1 MILVAPMNPDGRI
14 KTYIEGYDRALEGGI
29 PQGHVVLMAG
39 TPGTMKSSLAYY
51 ILYNQAR
58 EEKATCVYV
67 TLEQSRNSLL
77 RQMEKM
83 GMRTE
88 DVKHSLHILDLGL
101 IRKSLKQVSGGDS
114 WMQVFKGY
122 ITSLKNDLNF
132 DIIAIDSLG
141 VLEAI
146 SEMGNRRTDMFYLF
160 EWLRDLG
167 ATVLLVSEVSPD
179 RLFSGAYDEG
189 YLADTII
196 TLRMQMVREVE
207 TQRRIRCIKMRET
220 NQDASSFSLLFTGG
234 RFQVTRAISE

>member
-1 MILVAPMNPDGRI
+1 MNPNGRI
-14 KTYIEGYDRALEGGI
+14 KTHIEGYDRALEGGI
-29 PQGHVVLMAG
+29 PQGQVVLMAG

-67 TLEQSRNSLL
+67 TLEQSRSSLL

-88 DVKHSLHILDLGL
+88 DVKHSLHILDLGI
-101 IRKSLKQVSGGDS
+101 IRKNLKHVSGGDS

-122 ITSLKNDLNF
+122 IASLKNDLNF
-132 DIIAIDSLG
+132 DIITIDSLG
-141 VLEAI
+141 VLETM
-146 SEMGNRRTDMFYLF
+146 SEMDNRRTDMFYLF

-167 ATVLLVSEVSPD
+167 ATVFLISEVSPE

-196 TLRMQMVREVE
+196 TLKMQMVRDVE
-207 TQRRIRCIKMRET
+207 MQRRIRCIKMRET

>member
-1 MILVAPMNPDGRI
+1 MNPDGRI

>member
-1 MILVAPMNPDGRI
+1 MNPNGRI
-14 KTYIEGYDRALEGGI
+14 KTHIEGYDRALEGGI
-29 PQGHVVLMAG
+29 PQGQVVLMAG

-67 TLEQSRNSLL
+67 TLEQSRSSLL

-88 DVKHSLHILDLGL
+88 DVKHSLHILDLGI
-101 IRKSLKQVSGGDS
+101 IRKNLKHVSGGDS

-122 ITSLKNDLNF
+122 IASLKNDLNF

-141 VLEAI
+141 VLEAM
-146 SEMGNRRTDMFYLF
+146 SEMDNRRTDMFYLF

-167 ATVLLVSEVSPD
+167 ATVLLISEVSPE

-196 TLRMQMVREVE
+196 TLKMQMVRDVE
-207 TQRRIRCIKMRET
+207 MQRRIRCIKMRET

>member
-1 MILVAPMNPDGRI
+1 MNPNGRI
-14 KTYIEGYDRALEGGI
+14 KTHIEGYDRALEGGI
-29 PQGHVVLMAG
+29 PQGQVVLMAG

-67 TLEQSRNSLL
+67 TLEQSRSSLL

-88 DVKHSLHILDLGL
+88 DVKHSLHILDLGI
-101 IRKSLKQVSGGDS
+101 IRKNLKHVSGGDS

-122 ITSLKNDLNF
+122 IASLKNDLNF

-141 VLEAI
+141 VLETM
-146 SEMGNRRTDMFYLF
+146 SEMDNRRTDMFYLF

-167 ATVLLVSEVSPD
+167 ATVFLISEVSPE

-196 TLRMQMVREVE
+196 TMKMQMVRDVE
-207 TQRRIRCIKMRET
+207 MQRRIRCIKMRET

>member
-1 MILVAPMNPDGRI
+1 MNPNGRI
-14 KTYIEGYDRALEGGI
+14 RTYIEGYDHALEGGI
-29 PQGHVVLMAG
+29 PQGQVVLMAG

-67 TLEQSRNSLL
+67 TLEQSRGSLL

-88 DVKHSLHILDLGL
+88 DVKHSLHILDLGI
-101 IRKSLKQVSGGDS
+101 IRKNLKHVSGGDS

-122 ITSLKNDLNF
+122 IASLKKDLNF

-141 VLEAI
+141 VLEAM
-146 SEMGNRRTDMFYLF
+146 SEMDNRRTDMFYLF

-167 ATVLLVSEVSPD
+167 ATVLLISEVSPE

-196 TLRMQMVREVE
+196 TLKMQMVREVE
-207 TQRRIRCIKMRET
+207 MQRRIRCIKMRET

>member
-1 MILVAPMNPDGRI
+1 MNPNGRI
-14 KTYIEGYDRALEGGI
+14 KTHIEGYDRALEGGI
-29 PQGHVVLMAG
+29 PQGQVVLMAG

-67 TLEQSRNSLL
+67 TLEQSRSSLL

-88 DVKHSLHILDLGL
+88 DVKHSLHILDLGI
-101 IRKSLKQVSGGDS
+101 IRKNLKHVSGGDS

-141 VLEAI
+141 VLETM
-146 SEMGNRRTDMFYLF
+146 SEMDNRRTDMFYLF

-167 ATVLLVSEVSPD
+167 ATVFLISEVSPE

-196 TLRMQMVREVE
+196 TMKMQMVRDVE
-207 TQRRIRCIKMRET
+207 MQRRIRCIKMRET

>member
-1 MILVAPMNPDGRI
+1 MNPTGRI

-29 PQGHVVLMAG
+29 PQGQVVLLAG

-101 IRKSLKQVSGGDS
+101 IRKNLKHVSGGDS

-132 DIIAIDSLG
+132 DVIAIDSLG
-141 VLEAI
+141 VLETI

-167 ATVLLVSEVSPD
+167 ATVFLISEVSPD
-179 RLFSGAYDEG
+179 RLFAGAYDEG

-196 TLRMQMVREVE
+196 TLKMQMVREVE

>member
-1 MILVAPMNPDGRI
+1 MNPNGRI
-14 KTYIEGYDRALEGGI
+14 KTHIEGYDRALEGGI
-29 PQGHVVLMAG
+29 PQGQVVLMAG

-67 TLEQSRNSLL
+67 TLEQSRSSLL

-88 DVKHSLHILDLGL
+88 DVKHSLHILDLGI
-101 IRKSLKQVSGGDS
+101 IRKNLKHVSGGDS

-122 ITSLKNDLNF
+122 IASLKNDLNF

-141 VLEAI
+141 VLETM
-146 SEMGNRRTDMFYLF
+146 SEMDNRRTDMFYLF

-167 ATVLLVSEVSPD
+167 ATVLLISEVSPE

-196 TLRMQMVREVE
+196 TLKMQMVRDVE
-207 TQRRIRCIKMRET
+207 MQRRIRCIKMRET

>member
-1 MILVAPMNPDGRI
+1 MNPNGRI

-29 PQGHVVLMAG
+29 PQGQVVLMAG

-51 ILYNQAR
+51 ILYNQAQ

-67 TLEQSRNSLL
+67 TLEQSRSSLL

-88 DVKHSLHILDLGL
+88 DVKHSLHILDLGI
-101 IRKSLKQVSGGDS
+101 IRKNLKHVSGGDS

-141 VLEAI
+141 VLETM
-146 SEMGNRRTDMFYLF
+146 SEMDNRRTDMFYLF

-167 ATVLLVSEVSPD
+167 ATVLLISEVSPD

-189 YLADTII
+189 YLADTIV
-196 TLRMQMVREVE
+196 TLKMQMVRDVE
-207 TQRRIRCIKMRET
+207 MQRRIRCIKMRET

>member
-1 MILVAPMNPDGRI
+1 MNPTGRI

-29 PQGHVVLMAG
+29 PQGQVVLLAG

-101 IRKSLKQVSGGDS
+101 IRKNLKHVSGGDS

-132 DIIAIDSLG
+132 DVIAIDSLG
-141 VLEAI
+141 VLETI

-167 ATVLLVSEVSPD
+167 ATVFLISEVSPD
-179 RLFSGAYDEG
+179 RLFAGAYDEG

-196 TLRMQMVREVE
+196 ALKMQMVREVE

>member
-1 MILVAPMNPDGRI
+1 MNPNGRI
-14 KTYIEGYDRALEGGI
+14 KTHIEGYDRALEGGI
-29 PQGHVVLMAG
+29 PQGQVVLMAG

-67 TLEQSRNSLL
+67 TLEQSRSSLL

-88 DVKHSLHILDLGL
+88 DVKHSLHILDLGI
-101 IRKSLKQVSGGDS
+101 IRKNLKHVSGGDS

-141 VLEAI
+141 VLETM
-146 SEMGNRRTDMFYLF
+146 SEMDNRRTDMFYLF

-167 ATVLLVSEVSPD
+167 ATVFLISEVSPE

-196 TLRMQMVREVE
+196 TLKMQMVRDVE
-207 TQRRIRCIKMRET
+207 MQRRIRCIKMRET

>member
-1 MILVAPMNPDGRI
+1 MNPNGRI
-14 KTYIEGYDRALEGGI
+14 KTYIEGYDRALEGGV
-29 PQGHVVLMAG
+29 PQGQVVLVAG
-39 TPGTMKSSLAYY
+39 TPGTMKSSLTYY
-51 ILYNQAR
+51 ILYNQAK
-58 EEKATCVYV
+58 EEGATCVYV
-67 TLEQSRNSLL
+67 TLEQSRASLL

-83 GMRTE
+83 GMATE
-88 DVKHSLHILDLGL
+88 NLKHM
-101 IRKSLKQVSGGDS
+101 SGGDS

-141 VLEAI
+141 VLETI

-167 ATVLLVSEVSPD
+167 ATVLLISEVSPD
-179 RLFSGAYDEG
+179 RLFAGSYDEG
-189 YLADTII
+189 YLADSIV
-196 TLRMQMVREVE
+196 TLKMQMVREVE

-220 NQDASSFSLLFTGG
+220 NQDASSFSLLFNGG

>member
-1 MILVAPMNPDGRI
+1 MNPNGRI
-14 KTYIEGYDRALEGGI
+14 KTYIEGYDRALEGGV
-29 PQGHVVLMAG
+29 PQGQVVLVAG
-39 TPGTMKSSLAYY
+39 TPGTMKSSLTYY
-51 ILYNQAR
+51 ILYNQAK
-58 EEKATCVYV
+58 EEGATCVYV
-67 TLEQSRNSLL
+67 TLEQSRASLL

-83 GMRTE
+83 GMATE

-101 IRKSLKQVSGGDS
+101 IRKNLKHMSGGDS

-141 VLEAI
+141 VLETI

-167 ATVLLVSEVSPD
+167 ATVLLISEVSPD
-179 RLFSGAYDEG
+179 RLFAGSYDEG
-189 YLADTII
+189 YLADSIV
-196 TLRMQMVREVE
+196 TLKMQMVREVE

-220 NQDASSFSLLFTGG
+220 NQDASSFSLLFNGG